1 MDAIADRTAD
11 RAVSSI
17 FIYSREAHP
26 GEIYRHHATMDDKR
40 HHAKAL
46 RDDAGIRRRILLD
59 DIDLVETGPGIEVV
73 FRPGGQIVHD
83 GDVMAAADQR
93 VHDVGGNEASSSSH
107 KYPHGWHGWSDTSLF
122 LLPVTSDGPSNTRSA
137 GRCPGISGH
146 HSPLNPGSAH
156 LIDQSLRGPGQMLP
170 L

>member
-46 RDDAGIRRRILLD
+46 RDVAGIRRRILLD
-59 DIDLVETGPGIEVV
+59 DVAGTAHQAYGTLPNMAWIFGRGGLILYKAAWTDPIDIEQSLEHCLDGLARRVKGDKMPFYSERLSWRVRDDDTFRTLLERCGPQAVTDFFGK
-73 FRPGGQIVHD
+73 
-83 GDVMAAADQR
+83 AADA
-93 VHDVGGNEASSSSH
+93 DAAE
-107 KYPHGWHGWSDTSLF
+107 
-122 LLPVTSDGPSNTRSA
+122 
-137 GRCPGISGH
+137 
-146 HSPLNPGSAH
+146 
-156 LIDQSLRGPGQMLP
+156 
-170 L
+170 